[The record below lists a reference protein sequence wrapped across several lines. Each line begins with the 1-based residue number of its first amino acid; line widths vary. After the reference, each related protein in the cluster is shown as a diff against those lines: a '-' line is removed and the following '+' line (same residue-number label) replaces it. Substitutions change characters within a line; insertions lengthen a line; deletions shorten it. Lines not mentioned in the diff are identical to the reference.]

1 MKATRIGII
10 GGIGSETS
18 CTFCL
23 NLNNEIRKITN
34 TQPSIVLENLPIS
47 AEAER
52 KIINGQVT
60 NEHLQ
65 LIKEAIIR
73 LNKINVE
80 LIVIPCNT
88 VHTFIKDLRSTST
101 CQILSIIEETTKQ
114 IASKKV
120 RKVGI
125 LASTKTIN
133 EKLYATQL
141 NTENIELVLPK
152 EQEKI
157 SKIILR
163 ILNNTN
169 NHKDKDFMNEK
180 IRELKKDGAE
190 AVIIGC
196 TDLSKKLNQE
206 DHQIPL
212 IHALSALQEA
222 TITRIT
228 QDPF

>member
-1 MKATRIGII
+1 MKAARLGII
-10 GGIGSETS
+10 GGMGSETS

-47 AEAER
+47 AEAEK

-65 LIKEAIIR
+65 LIKEAIKR
-73 LNKINVE
+73 LNKVNVD

-88 VHTFIKDLRSTST
+88 VHTFIQDLRSTSI

-114 IASKKV
+114 IVSKQI

-141 NTENIELVLPK
+141 KTQNVELVLPK
-152 EQEKI
+152 EQEEI
-157 SKIILR
+157 SNTILR

-169 NHKDKDFMNEK
+169 SQNDKNFINKK
-180 IRELKKDGAE
+180 IRELKQNGAE
-190 AVIIGC
+190 AIIIGC
-196 TDLSKKLNQE
+196 TDLSNKLNQE

-228 QDPF
+228 KDPF